1 MVCLIVLYTC
11 FYRVLVQ
18 LHSSYQNQKDLVT
31 WHIPSKFSQEMSTKS
46 TVVSIYTQYCVELFM
61 NMPNRY
67 PLAYTLRMKLSLVI
81 CTK

>member
-46 TVVSIYTQYCVELFM
+46 TVVSTYIHNIELSYLQTCLIGA
-61 NMPNRY
+61 PWHI
-67 PLAYTLRMKLSLVI
+67 P
-81 CTK
+81 

>member
-11 FYRVLVQ
+11 CYRVLVQ

-46 TVVSIYTQYCVELFM
+46 TVVSIYIHNIELS
-61 NMPNRY
+61 Y
-67 PLAYTLRMKLSLVI
+67 LQT
-81 CTK
+81 